1 MPKKLC
7 VLDRNVKN
15 SALASFWKLFWR
27 NRIWRALGTIIST
40 SSPITTRRNT
50 HSCALSAGFHHRQC
64 LPTIAADAEL
74 AASHRENYGFFGGEA
89 CAVGAGVTLPDGRTP
104 APESGAAEGWAVVCC
119 FNNSRRSPVSL
130 LVLCE
135 YKIDK
140 VKVSAKKIPANQAV
154 NLTSTLVVC
163 APKIFSVTPPP
174 KAAPS
179 PSLFGRCIK
188 MTSNIRSATRT

>member
-1 MPKKLC
+1 M
-7 VLDRNVKN
+7 D
-15 SALASFWKLFWR
+15 
-27 NRIWRALGTIIST
+27 G
-40 SSPITTRRNT
+40 
-50 HSCALSAGFHHRQC
+50 
-64 LPTIAADAEL
+64 DEL
-74 AASHRENYGFFGGEA
+74 AASYRENYGFFGGEA

-104 APESGAAEGWAVVCC
+104 APESGAADPDGFAAAGDADGSAALCC
-119 FNNSRRSPVSL
+119 LSSSCRSPVSRL
-130 LVLCE
+130 ALCA

-140 VKVSAKKIPANQAV
+140 VKVRAKKIPVNHPV